1 MTRVLVVDDQ
11 PDSLQ
16 TLHGLLTGHGY
27 VVDEARH
34 GAEALIKARQ
44 SPPHLVVSDVL
55 MPVMDGYALLREWR
69 ADERLQPIPFVVHT
83 ATCADPEDEALALAL
98 GADAFIR
105 KPAEP
110 GDLLARLADILG
122 QATRG
127 DRVARRPQ
135 PSAGGPV
142 VPEAFDPALVRK
154 LESRLLDIER
164 RHEELRDREAR
175 RHAHEIALREEAE
188 ARLAASERRFRGM
201 IEKGTDAV
209 VLLDAR
215 GTMVYRTAVGPR
227 IFGHAD
233 DAVLGHTFGEFI
245 HPDDLPAISER
256 FARMLG
262 TPGDSYFVEFRYRR
276 PDGHWGYADATVTNW
291 LEDPDIGAV
300 VVNAREIT
308 VRKNAE
314 ARAAGERRLRELLLE
329 SVGDGVHGLDAQ
341 GRIIFENAA
350 ALQMFGWGVEEM
362 RGQHA
367 HTLVHHHHADGRPYP
382 VEDCPIYQTL
392 GDGRMRHVADEVFF
406 RRDGS
411 SFPVEYT
418 CNAMRDAHGRIDGVV
433 VSFRDITARRQTEA
447 ALEEN
452 RQRYEGLFENTPV
465 AVWLEDFSP
474 VRARLAE
481 LGLIGQDASA
491 IGEFF
496 ARDDAAF
503 QDCVARV
510 RVLQANRACL
520 ELHAA
525 SDKAELVADL
535 WRIVTD
541 ESRAALLRQLTA
553 VARGQTALEAES
565 KVRTLN
571 GHLRDVHLRWVVMPG
586 HERTYGRVLV
596 TTADITARRQTEAR
610 VAHLTRLYAT
620 RSEINQA
627 IVRVKAREELFPAIC
642 RAAVEYGQF
651 EVAWIGL
658 LDRATQAVTTSA
670 AQGTAAEALAAFR
683 LDLADPRFADSL
695 MSRALATGRLACSR
709 DMQSDPALVPWREL
723 AAAHNLRSAVA
734 VPFRFQEAI
743 VGFLVLAS
751 ADGDYFAD
759 PELQSLVTE
768 VSTDVSFALDA
779 MEADAQRR
787 RAELAEAHERALAE
801 AIIQSLPGVFYLFTA
816 EGRFVRWNEGFQ
828 AVSGY
833 TRDEIA
839 RLHPLDFFTGE
850 DKDVIR
856 QRIGMVLAE
865 GASDAEAHFTS
876 KDGTRTPYYFTGRRV
891 LLDGRPHVV
900 GMGVDLVARRQAET
914 SLRDLAHAVD
924 KAGDVVFL
932 TDKDGIVTQINEQFT
947 TLYGYPAEEV
957 VGKVTP
963 RILKSGRQPLA
974 FYEQTW
980 ATLLQGETVH
990 GELVNRARDGRLL
1003 DIEETITPFRDERGG
1018 LAGFLAVQREVGAR
1032 KRAEAEVRLLHT
1044 IAMGVGAAED
1054 LDAALTFVLRQVCA
1068 TTGWAMGEAW
1078 LPNREGTRLGCH
1090 SVWYGATPGLEEFR
1104 QVSQHIQLGR
1114 GEGLPG
1120 GVWQTGRPEWMPD
1133 VTAEP
1138 RFNRSEAAAR
1148 AGLKAGL
1155 GMPVLAHGEVV
1166 LVLGFYVFEPGPDD
1180 ARWMDLIAAVTA
1192 QIGSLMER
1200 KQVEAA
1206 RAASEAHFRSLI
1218 ENASDLV
1225 TVVDAHGTIRFQG
1238 PSSERLLGFT
1248 PGELT
1253 GRRVFEWIHPDD
1265 APRVATAIQRAL
1277 ESPGV
1282 PEGVEFRFRHKD
1294 GSWRTLES
1302 MGRSIVDAEGDHV
1315 IAVNSRDVTEHR
1327 RLEGDLRQAQRM
1339 DAIGHLAGGVAHDFT
1354 NVLAVIT
1361 MQTELMQAERDLPAA
1376 VQEGL
1381 RQLHAAAER
1390 GANLTR
1396 QLLLFSRKQVI
1407 QSRDLDLND
1416 IVASLARMLQRI
1428 IGEDVRLQLHLHPAP
1443 LLTRADAGMLDQV
1456 LMNLAV
1462 NARDAM
1468 PTGGSLRIETTAR
1481 VVDEALAHLHPDA
1494 SPGRYVCLRVSD
1506 TGVGI
1511 PPEILPRV
1519 FEPFFTTK
1527 EPGKGTGLG
1536 LATVFG
1542 IVKQHRGWIH
1552 IDSEPGRG
1560 TSFQVCF
1567 PALAA
1572 DAVAPRETARP
1583 VPRGG
1588 TETILLVEDDPAV
1601 RRLAQVTLERHGYH
1615 VVTAS
1620 SGADALRVWPS
1631 VRDRVAL
1638 VLTDL
1643 VMPDAVSGHDL
1654 AQRLRAGRADLKVI
1668 YMSGYSAEI
1677 AGRELA
1683 LRVGENFL
1691 QKPFPIDT
1699 LLEAVR
1705 RSLDE

>member
-11 PDSLQ
+11 PDTVQ
-16 TLHGLLTGHGY
+16 TLRGVLTGHGY

-418 CNAMRDAHGRIDGVV
+418 CNAMRDAHGRLDGVV
-433 VSFRDITARRQTEA
+433 VSFRDT
-447 ALEEN
+447 
-452 RQRYEGLFENTPV
+452 
-465 AVWLEDFSP
+465 
-474 VRARLAE
+474 
-481 LGLIGQDASA
+481 
-491 IGEFF
+491 
-496 ARDDAAF
+496 
-503 QDCVARV
+503 
-510 RVLQANRACL
+510 
-520 ELHAA
+520 
-525 SDKAELVADL
+525 
-535 WRIVTD
+535 
-541 ESRAALLRQLTA
+541 
-553 VARGQTALEAES
+553 
-565 KVRTLN
+565 
-571 GHLRDVHLRWVVMPG
+571 
-586 HERTYGRVLV
+586 
-596 TTADITARRQTEAR
+596 TARRQTEAR

-658 LDRATQAVTTSA
+658 LDRATQAVTTGA

-743 VGFLVLAS
+743 VGFLALAS
-751 ADGDYFAD
+751 ADVDYFAD

-947 TLYGYPAEEV
+947 TLYGYPAEDV
-957 VGKVTP
+957 IGKVTP

-974 FYEQTW
+974 FYERTW

-1054 LDAALTFVLRQVCA
+1054 LDAALTFVLRQVCE

-1302 MGRSIVDAEGDHV
+1302 MGRSIVDADGDHV

-1327 RLEGDLRQAQRM
+1327 RQEGELRQAQRM
-1339 DAIGHLAGGVAHDFT
+1339 DTIGHLAGGVAHDFT

-1542 IVKQHRGWIH
+1542 IVKQHRGWIY

-1601 RRLAQVTLERHGYH
+1601 RRLAQVTLERNGYH